1 MFLKRTLPLALTISI
16 GLITLVALLVPL
28 PAVVNLITGWAGF
41 LVAVALLLGVL
52 NLFVVHLNRFVR
64 ERSGYSGVLIISMI
78 AVFALAVADL
88 LTGQSGDGAVSG
100 VDTVFRLIQ
109 SPLEAALASL
119 LAFFLLT
126 AGFQLLKWQR
136 SGWAIL
142 FVLSA
147 ILVLS
152 IGALTSSGLLPAN
165 VRSGLQT
172 VRSLLDSIVVTAGMR
187 GLLIGIALG
196 TITLSLR
203 LLFGVERPYHK

>member
-1 MFLKRTLPLALTISI
+1 MLLKRTLPLALTISI
-16 GLITLVALLVPL
+16 GLVTLVALLVPL
-28 PAVVNLITGWAGF
+28 PAVVDLITGWAGF

-52 NLFVVHLNRFVR
+52 NLFVVHLNRLAR
-64 ERSGYSGVLIISMI
+64 ERNAYSGVLIISMM
-78 AVFALAVADL
+78 AVFALATIDL
-88 LTGQSGDGAVSG
+88 LNPQADSG

-142 FVLSA
+142 FALSA
-147 ILVLS
+147 IVVLAT
-152 IGALTSSGLLPAN
+152 GALVSSGLLPAN
-165 VRSGLQT
+165 VRTGLQT
-172 VRSLLDSIVVTAGMR
+172 MRNLLDGIVVTAGMR

-203 LLFGVERPYHK
+203 LLFGVERPYQK